1 MTLQNVVGV
10 AGERRVHRAG
20 VDGADVGGAAVHGTR
35 DVSCLCIRVGV
46 VHVTR
51 GVDCRPRS
59 SSATAAARS
68 RRQRPED
75 IVVVGQRC
83 DEAVEVPA
91 AATAARA

>member
-1 MTLQNVVGV
+1 
-10 AGERRVHRAG
+10 
-20 VDGADVGGAAVHGTR
+20 
-35 DVSCLCIRVGV
+35 V

-51 GVDCRPRS
+51 GVDCRPDG

-75 IVVVGQRC
+75 IVVVGQWC